1 MLSTMP
7 ISLIV
12 GPPNSGR
19 AGEVRRRLLTSLGHD
34 PVLVVPTADD
44 AARFEAELCEATG
57 GSSILGAETLTFR
70 RLFEEL
76 AAAAG
81 IETSAPL
88 SAPQRLALVRAA
100 ARATPLTLLARS
112 ARRPGFGAAL
122 DSLIVE
128 LQAARV
134 TPEDLESAAGA
145 LDDPDLELELAAT
158 YRTYL
163 SLRDEAGRPDEG
175 AIATALLAALGS
187 SLPEGWDGRPILLY
201 GYDDLTRA
209 QLDLIDRLGRACEV
223 TIAVNFEDRRALS
236 ARASLLTDLVEE
248 LGATREPDLPH
259 EGGYTRSELL
269 RHLDRQLFEPGAAPL
284 PRDDGLVLL
293 ECAGELGEAEAIG
306 AEIARLLAGGA
317 APDEIAI
324 VLRHPAAHGPLI
336 GRVLERLG
344 IPAAVEADVPLART
358 ATGRALVALC
368 RASGPAGTAEDMLAY
383 LRADASIR
391 PGGADWVERRIRRGD
406 ARTAAEAVA
415 TWESP
420 PRHWR
425 RLREGRDAGDRL
437 RALGRIAVAIAES
450 PHAERAPVGGPD
462 HGEGTPFDPVEL
474 RAGRVAAEL
483 LGELAEVGA
492 LPGCEQPDLADA
504 AEAIEAASVPL
515 WRGSTEGRVRVLSP
529 YRIRAGRARYLFC
542 SSLQE
547 GEFPGAGAV
556 SPLLGEERRK
566 ALGVRALRRRPQA
579 EEERYLFHACV
590 SRPTERLYLTWRSAT
605 EDGAPHSRSP
615 FVDEVLDLVAPDPEA
630 AEKALKLT
638 HGLERTTFA
647 IDAAPTPHELARAL
661 AARGRDADHAGA
673 LEALGVDGRARDSV
687 LAELAA
693 IPSAA
698 KPGPLRSPVVLEDLG
713 SRSLLSA
720 NSLEGWI
727 ECSYRWFVN
736 HELTPQRLEPQA
748 DPLWL
753 GGVVHDALEQLYRE
767 APGGDSIPRP
777 GDVAAW
783 RRRLG
788 ELLAEKAVGEDGRAP
803 TGDRALA
810 LARARAQAD
819 RFLEEEAASETE
831 LRPDPELLERGFGF
845 EGEEATP
852 GDPGPLDLGGVGL
865 RGRIDRIDVAPDGRG
880 AVIRDYKTGKNV
892 TGARAFEDEG
902 KLQLQLYM
910 RVARDQLH
918 LDVIGGLYQPL
929 GARGRRRRPRGIVSK
944 GDERLDGLDLVST
957 DRLEPDDFESELDR
971 AVAEAIAEASRM
983 RGGAITRD
991 PIGGSCP
998 SYCAYHPICRIE
1010 RALGPGGENGNG
1022 DD

>member
-1 MLSTMP
+1 MS

-19 AGEVRRRLLTSLGHD
+19 AGEVRRRLLASLD
-34 PVLVVPTADD
+34 REPVLVVPTADD
-44 AARFEAELCEATG
+44 AARFEADLCEAAG
-57 GSSILGAETLTFR
+57 DRSILGAETLTFR

-76 AAAAG
+76 APAAG
-81 IETSAPL
+81 IEASAPL

-100 ARATPLTLLARS
+100 ARATPLTVLARS

-128 LQAARV
+128 LQAAQV
-134 TPEDLESAAGA
+134 GPDDLERAAEA
-145 LDDPDLELELAAT
+145 LDDPELELELAAI
-158 YRTYL
+158 YRTYF

-175 AIATALLAALGS
+175 AIATALLLALGS
-187 SLPEGWDGRPILLY
+187 GPPQGWQERPVFLY
-201 GYDDLTRA
+201 GFDDLTRA

-223 TIAVNFEDRRALS
+223 TIAVNFEDRRALT

-259 EGGYTRSELL
+259 EAGYTRSVLL
-269 RHLDRQLFEPGAAPL
+269 RHLDRNLFEPGAPPS
-284 PRDDGLVLL
+284 PRDEGLSLL
-293 ECAGELGEAEAIG
+293 ECAGALGEAEAIG
-306 AEIARLLAGGA
+306 AEVARLLAGGA
-317 APDEIAI
+317 DPDDIAI
-324 VLRHPAAHGPLI
+324 VVRHPAATGPLI
-336 GRVLERLG
+336 GRVLGRLG
-344 IPAAVEADVPLART
+344 IPVAVEADVPLART

-368 RASGPAGTAEDMLAY
+368 RAAGPGGSAEDMLAY
-383 LRADASIR
+383 LRADASMR

-406 ARTAAEAVA
+406 ARTAADAVA
-415 TWESP
+415 TWEWP
-420 PRHWR
+420 PRHWQ
-425 RLREGRDAGDRL
+425 RLREQRDAAGRL
-437 RALGRIAVAIAES
+437 RALGRIAVALAEA
-450 PHAERAPVGGPD
+450 PHAEQAPTARDDGG
-462 HGEGTPFDPVEL
+462 GTPFDPVEL

-492 LPGCEQPDLADA
+492 LPACEQPDLADA

-547 GEFPGAGAV
+547 GEFPGTGAV

-566 ALGVRALRRRPQA
+566 ALGLRALRRQPQA
-579 EEERYLFHACV
+579 DEERYLFHACV

-605 EDGAPHSRSP
+605 EDGAPQSRSP

-630 AEKALKLT
+630 AEEALKRS

-647 IDAAPTPHELARAL
+647 LDSAPTPRELARAL

-673 LEALGVDGRARDSV
+673 LEALRVDGPARDEV
-687 LAELAA
+687 LAALAA
-693 IPSAA
+693 VPPAG
-698 KPGPLRSPVVLEDLG
+698 KPGPLRNPAVLENLG
-713 SRSLLSA
+713 GRSLLSA

-727 ECSYRWFVN
+727 ECSYRWFVD
-736 HELTPQRLEPQA
+736 HELTPQRLELQA

-753 GGVVHDALEQLYRE
+753 GGVVHDALERLYRE
-767 APGGDSIPRP
+767 APGSDSIPRP
-777 GDVAAW
+777 ADVAAW

-788 ELLAEKAVGEDGRAP
+788 ELLAEKAADGEGRPP

-810 LARARAQAD
+810 LARARAQAE
-819 RFLEEEAASETE
+819 RFLDEEAASETE

-852 GDPGPLDLGGVGL
+852 GDPGALDLGGIGL

-892 TGARAFEDEG
+892 TGAKAFEDEG

-910 RVARDQLH
+910 RVARDQLD

-929 GARGRRRRPRGIVSK
+929 GARGKYRRPRGIVTK
-944 GDERLDGLDLVST
+944 GDERLDGLELVGT
-957 DRLEPDDFESELDR
+957 DRVEPDDFESELDR
-971 AVAEAIAEASRM
+971 AVAEAIAEAARM

-998 SYCAYHPICRIE
+998 SYCRYHPICRIE
-1010 RALGPGGENGNG
+1010 RALGPVGENGNG